1 MRTVEAINA
10 EIAELEIQ
18 LAEVQGTET
27 EVYTRI
33 VGYYRSLR
41 NWNKG
46 KREEYRHRLTYEAVN
61 PEAVKADEASSA
73 DEEVPAAAQTA
84 QGMLFENREAE
95 AAAEDQFPAQ
105 EISTYSYFFRKTCPN
120 CPPVRNFI
128 SRLPIE
134 GNHVDVDTEEGMNK
148 AVSYQVLSTPTVV
161 FFNRD
166 GRPVQQ
172 SHSIDQL
179 TSLFADF
186 PVG

>member
-1 MRTVEAINA
+1 MRTVETIDA
-10 EIAELEIQ
+10 EIAELKTR

-46 KREEYRHRLTYEAVN
+46 KREEYRHRLAYSTAGGGSES
-61 PEAVKADEASSA
+61 KAEGK
-73 DEEVPAAAQTA
+73 PAAEPAP
-84 QGMLFENREAE
+84 QGMLFDNREDLRAE
-95 AAAEDQFPAQ
+95 LSPDD
-105 EISTYSYFFRKTCPN
+105 ISTYNYFYRKTCPN
-120 CPPVRNFI
+120 CPPVKNFM

-134 GNHVDVDTEEGMNK
+134 GTSIDVDTEEGMSK

-161 FFNRD
+161 FFDRE
-166 GRPVQQ
+166 GRPVRQ

-179 TSLFADF
+179 SSIFADF
-186 PVG
+186 SVG